1 MGWLRHLTQKSSREN
16 QLDRE
21 LRFHLDRQIEDYIGQ
36 GMAPE
41 EARRLALMEFGGLE
55 RVKEEVRETKW
66 ETHADALLRDFAS
79 AIRTLRKDPRS
90 SLAAILTLAFG
101 IAATTA
107 MFSVVYNL
115 RFDPFPYKAADR
127 LVTINIHNLKE
138 AETDG
143 GDRDSFSMAELLVFR
158 EQSHVFE
165 DLIGG
170 YSNTVLF
177 KRGDGTTMYGGA
189 YVTANTFDF
198 LGIPAL
204 VGRGI
209 TPEDAKPD
217 APPIFVMNYKIWK
230 SDFDASPSIVGKS
243 FLIDGKQR
251 MLVGVMPPRFQ
262 AFSGR
267 LWFPLEL
274 RVGAEGTNDVG
285 NIPAQLWTIGRL
297 KPGIGLQAAS
307 GEIKAIS
314 KNLSKSYPKAY
325 PEQFTVDVRSLM
337 ESTMGDF
344 KTMVYGL
351 FGAVTILLLIAC
363 SNVAILLLSRAT
375 VREQEIALRISL
387 GAPRSRLIRQFLL
400 ESFVLASLACLAGC
414 ILAYIGLKG
423 IEATIPPGPLPDEAV
438 IGFRPVVL
446 FFAVGTS
453 LVTTMICG
461 IAPALHGLR
470 GNLNQCLLGSRRGV
484 NGTFRYGRFRGVLVI
499 AQVALSVV
507 LLSGAGLLTRSFV
520 ALTRIDLGFDPKS
533 ILFAEF
539 HVPEDHPQTSEQER
553 QFLEEVL
560 ARIRALPGVAS
571 AAMAYSLPPVWG
583 VYSDATVPG
592 KAHDDPWFTRY
603 DLCSDGYVETLG
615 LHLLRGRLLSEAEI
629 RSGGHF
635 AVVNEVL
642 AKRFFAGED
651 PIGRRFKLNFLDE
664 MPNAPHDA
672 YFEVVGVVGD
682 FGNWDVRKAPLP
694 EALLPY
700 TIFDRATKRILL
712 ARTSVPPS
720 SLLTEVRSRIWS
732 VDQNIAVTQT
742 GTLQELLAMFD
753 YSEPRFD
760 VITSGAFA
768 AIGLVLVVMGVFSL
782 MAYTVSLR
790 THEVGIRMA
799 MGATQKSILKMF
811 LRQGMR
817 LMVAGVLIGL
827 AASVALTRF
836 LANQLWGISAVD
848 PITLA
853 VVLLII
859 LLAGGLACLIPAR
872 RAAGVDPL
880 VALRYE

>member
-1 MGWLRHLTQKSSREN
+1 MGWLRRLTQKSSREI

-21 LRFHLDRQIEDYIGQ
+21 LRFHLDRQIEDYIGE
-36 GMAPE
+36 GMAPD
-41 EARRLALMEFGGLE
+41 EARRLAQMEFGGLE

-66 ETHADALLRDFAS
+66 ETHVDALLRDFRS

-101 IAATTA
+101 IALTST

-115 RFDPFPYKAADR
+115 RFDPFPYKSADR
-127 LVTINIHNLKE
+127 LATINIHNLKE
-138 AETDG
+138 TDAGG
-143 GDRDSFSMAELLVFR
+143 GDRDSFSVAELLLYR
-158 EQSHVFE
+158 EQNHVFE

-170 YSNTVLF
+170 YSTSVLF
-177 KRGDGTTMYGGA
+177 KQGEGTTMYGGA
-189 YVTANTFDF
+189 YVTAATFDF

-209 TPEDAKPD
+209 SPEDAKPES
-217 APPIFVMNYKIWK
+217 PPVFVLNYKIWK
-230 SDFDASPSIVGKS
+230 TDFNADPAIVGKN
-243 FLIDGKQR
+243 FVIDGKQR
-251 MLVGVMPPRFQ
+251 TLIGIMPPRFQ

-267 LWFPLEL
+267 LWLPLEL
-274 RVGAEGTNDVG
+274 RVGAEGTNQVG
-285 NIPAQLWTIGRL
+285 NIPAQLWVIGRL

-307 GEIKAIS
+307 GEIEAIS
-314 KNLSKSYPKAY
+314 KNLSKVFPNAY
-325 PEQFTVDVRSLM
+325 PEQFKVSVRSLM
-337 ESTMGDF
+337 ESSMGDF
-344 KTMVYGL
+344 KFMLYGL

-400 ESFVLASLACLAGC
+400 ESLVLASLACFAGC

-423 IEATIPPGPLPDEAV
+423 IVATIPPDPLPDEAV
-438 IGFRPVVL
+438 IGFRPVVF
-446 FFAVGTS
+446 FFAVGVS
-453 LVTTMICG
+453 LVTILICG
-461 IAPALHGLR
+461 LAPALHSLR
-470 GNLNQCLLGSRRGV
+470 GNLHECITGSRRGI
-484 NGTFRYGRFRGVLVI
+484 NGTFRYKAFRGALVVF
-499 AQVALSVV
+499 QVALSVV

-539 HVPEDHPQTSEQER
+539 HVPEDHPQSSQQER

-560 ARIRALPGVAS
+560 AQVRALPGVSS
-571 AAMAYSLPPVWG
+571 ATLAFSLPPVWG

-592 KAHDDPWFTRY
+592 KTHDDPWFTRY
-603 DLCSDGYVETLG
+603 DLCSEGYTETLG
-615 LHLLRGRLLSEAEI
+615 LHLRRGRLLSESEI
-629 RSGGHF
+629 RSGAHF

-651 PIGRRFKLNFLDE
+651 PIGKRFKLNFLDE

-672 YFEVVGVVGD
+672 YFEVVGVVGN
-682 FGNWDVRKAPLP
+682 FGNWDVRKTPLP

-700 TIFDRATKRILL
+700 TVLDRATKRILL
-712 ARTSVPPS
+712 ARTSVPPE
-720 SLLTEVRSRIWS
+720 SLLAEVRRRIWS
-732 VDQNIAVTQT
+732 IDSNIAVTST
-742 GTLQELLAMFD
+742 GTLQELLAEFAYM
-753 YSEPRFD
+753 EPRFD

-768 AIGLVLVVMGVFSL
+768 GIGLVLVVIGVFSL

-799 MGATQKSILKMF
+799 MGATRRSILKMF
-811 LRQGMR
+811 LTEGMR
-817 LMVAGVLIGL
+817 LMAAGVLIGF

-836 LANQLWGISAVD
+836 LKSQLWGISATD
-848 PITLA
+848 PTTLA
-853 VVLLII
+853 AVLLII
-859 LLAGGLACLIPAR
+859 LLAGAAACLIPAR
-872 RAAGVDPL
+872 RAASTDPL